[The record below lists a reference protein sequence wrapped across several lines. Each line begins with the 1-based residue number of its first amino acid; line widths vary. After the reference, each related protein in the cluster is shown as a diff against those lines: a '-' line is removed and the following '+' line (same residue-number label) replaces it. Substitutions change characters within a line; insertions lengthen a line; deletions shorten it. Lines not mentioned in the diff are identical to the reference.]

1 MHRKCF
7 PQTCRRALIAV
18 KNMTRFDKYILHSA
32 HLFDYFEHVYQ
43 LLKKRAMQHPDDT
56 KNVNA

>member
-1 MHRKCF
+1 MQLFFYSEGINKKMHRKCF

-43 LLKKRAMQHPDDT
+43 LY
-56 KNVNA
+56 